1 MPPTKRAPRK
11 KTVSKN
17 GKKTKKRAVSKNTK
31 KVRKKTTPKSK
42 KRGGS
47 KTIIREVPVFV
58 TNTNVPF
65 MPFRALNTDLATNNL
80 MGYMK
85 GMIDGRNAM
94 IQGVPLIDPVLI
106 PTNTRR
112 SERKPVVTRK
122 SPPKI
127 QGRRSVAQEI
137 MDAHFGR
144 VSRNQDSRTSVF
156 DDLRRDLGVVP
167 RAVAF

>member
-1 MPPTKRAPRK
+1 
-11 KTVSKN
+11 
-17 GKKTKKRAVSKNTK
+17 
-31 KVRKKTTPKSK
+31 
-42 KRGGS
+42 
-47 KTIIREVPVFV
+47 
-58 TNTNVPF
+58 

-94 IQGVPLIDPVLI
+94 IQ
-106 PTNTRR
+106 
-112 SERKPVVTRK
+112 
-122 SPPKI
+122 I

>member
-1 MPPTKRAPRK
+1 
-11 KTVSKN
+11 
-17 GKKTKKRAVSKNTK
+17 
-31 KVRKKTTPKSK
+31 
-42 KRGGS
+42 
-47 KTIIREVPVFV
+47 VFV

-94 IQGVPLIDPVLI
+94 I
-106 PTNTRR
+106 
-112 SERKPVVTRK
+112 RK